1 LYNDTWSP
9 PPQANLSG
17 IPMKVSGFC
26 LAHALFHSMFS
37 PTKIMRP
44 SSLCLT
50 LSLFISSLSLSPG
63 ESDRTRPNIILI
75 MADDMGYEALSANG
89 SESCKSPNL
98 DSLAAKGIR
107 FTNCF
112 SNPICTPSRVKLM
125 TGQYNVRNYVKF
137 GLLDRGQTTF
147 AHQLKKAGYT
157 TAIAGK
163 WQLGKQTDAPQ
174 HFGFEQSC
182 LWQHTRSGRSNE
194 GGKKID
200 RRFVNPMLE
209 FNGVEKD
216 FTGGEYGPQVCTDF
230 ICDFIDRNR
239 KKPFMVYYPMILT
252 HCPFD
257 PTPDSSDWDPKRLG
271 STTYKGDQ
279 NDPQRHFRDMV
290 AYADKA
296 VGQIV
301 AQLEKSGVRDNTLIL
316 FTGDNGTDKP
326 IVTPWNGTKAV
337 GGKGTMTD
345 TGTRTPLIASWPAG
359 IHKPG
364 RVVDD
369 LVEFT
374 DMLPTLCEV
383 TGADLPAKHPAD
395 GASIVPVLR
404 NQEDVRKKDWIYI
417 WYRGQ
422 VMVRNKQYSLLAKQ
436 DGSKAALT
444 RYKGPFDGSQ
454 LKNSSLTDDE
464 RALKKEFEATLTQLA
479 KTRLSTASK
488 EGRAQGLKNKTNR

>member
-1 LYNDTWSP
+1 MKPSPLYLFFCFLICGV
-9 PPQANLSG
+9 LSA
-17 IPMKVSGFC
+17 
-26 LAHALFHSMFS
+26 LAQ
-37 PTKIMRP
+37 
-44 SSLCLT
+44 
-50 LSLFISSLSLSPG
+50 
-63 ESDRTRPNIILI
+63 PNIILI

-89 SESCKSPNL
+89 SESCKSPHL
-98 DSLAAKGIR
+98 DKLAAKGIR

-137 GLLDRGQTTF
+137 GMLDRGQTTF
-147 AHQLKKAGYT
+147 AHQLKKAGYI

-174 HFGFEQSC
+174 HFGFEKSC
-182 LWQHTRSGRSNE
+182 LWQHTRSGRSKE
-194 GGKKID
+194 DGKSID
-200 RRFVNPMLE
+200 RRFVNPQLE

-230 ICDFIDRNR
+230 ICDFIDKNR

-326 IVTPWNGTKAV
+326 IVTPWNGTKIV
-337 GGKGTMTD
+337 GGKGSMTD

-359 IHKPG
+359 IKKPG

-383 TGADLPAKHPAD
+383 TGAALPTKHPGD
-395 GASIVPVLR
+395 GASILPVLR
-404 NQEDVRKKDWIYI
+404 DQADIRKKDWVYI

-422 VMVRNKQYSLLAKQ
+422 VMVRNKQYSLLAKT
-436 DGSKAALT
+436 DGSNATLT
-444 RYKGPFDGSQ
+444 RYKGSFDGNKLMDSKLTAAQ
-454 LKNSSLTDDE
+454 RTLKE
-464 RALKKEFEATLTQLA
+464 EFESTLAHLA
-479 KTRLSTASK
+479 KTRLSGVSK
-488 EGRAQGLKNKTNR
+488 EVRAQLEKPKKNKKPKNHNKK

>member
-1 LYNDTWSP
+1 
-9 PPQANLSG
+9 
-17 IPMKVSGFC
+17 MK
-26 LAHALFHSMFS
+26 
-37 PTKIMRP
+37 T
-44 SSLCLT
+44 SSLCLA
-50 LSLFISSLSLSPG
+50 LSFFLSSLSLLSG
-63 ESDRTRPNIILI
+63 EVEKSRPNIILI

-89 SESCKSPNL
+89 SESCKTPNL
-98 DSLAAKGIR
+98 DSLAAEGIR

-112 SNPICTPSRVKLM
+112 SNPICTPSRVKIM
-125 TGQYNVRNYVKF
+125 TGQYNARNYVKF
-137 GLLDRGQTTF
+137 GMLDRGQTTF

-163 WQLGKQTDAPQ
+163 WQLGKQADAPQ

-182 LWQHTRSGRSNE
+182 LWQHTRSGRSKE
-194 GGKKID
+194 DGKSID
-200 RRFVNPMLE
+200 RRFVNPQLE
-209 FNGVEKD
+209 FNGNEKD

-230 ICDFIDRNR
+230 ICDFIDKNR
-239 KKPFMVYYPMILT
+239 KKPFLVYYPMILT

-257 PTPDSSDWDPKRLG
+257 PTPNSSDWNPKRLG

-326 IVTPWNGTKAV
+326 IVTPWNGTKVV
-337 GGKGTMTD
+337 GGKGTMSD
-345 TGTRTPLIASWPAG
+345 TGTRVPMIASWPAG
-359 IHKPG
+359 IRKPG

-383 TGADLPAKHPAD
+383 SGADLPKDHPSD
-395 GASIVPVLR
+395 GASILPVLR
-404 NQEDVRKKDWIYI
+404 NQADIRKKDWIYI

-422 VMVRNKQYSLLAKQ
+422 IMVRNKQYSLLAKT
-436 DGSKAALT
+436 DGGNATLT
-444 RYKGPFDGSQ
+444 RFKGPFDGKKLMDS
-454 LKNSSLTDDE
+454 KLTAAQ
-464 RALKKEFEATLTQLA
+464 RALKDQFEATLTQLA
-479 KTRLSTASK
+479 KTRLSGVSK
-488 EGRAQGLKNKTNR
+488 EVRAQIEKPKKNKKPKNQGKK